1 MADENTNRAKEQLDE
16 IMGKLEKGLTDLF
29 SSDKYKQYLT
39 TMAKFHNYSF
49 NNTLLIAMQRPDATL
64 VAGYNAWSK
73 KFERHVVKGAKG
85 IRIISPVTLKKTV
98 EVRTSKNGGKTSRG
112 KIPIYAPGE
121 TKEDYEKRTCEVK
134 TKEVEYTAFRVT
146 TVFDISDTEGKELPT
161 VGVNELDRKVANYN
175 KYISALTKMS
185 RVPIEYAD
193 IQSGAKG
200 YYSVSDKK
208 IVIQKDMPEAQ
219 TLKTLI
225 HEMAHS
231 LLHDKDVNKEA
242 GIDDQKSKSVK
253 EVEAESI
260 AYTVCSRFGID
271 TSDYSFGYIAGWS
284 SGKDLKELRDSME
297 IIKKTSSL
305 MIRECECAFAK
316 EAEAEKN
323 ELAMMVD
330 NHYFEIHRCDDGYDY
345 SFYDENF
352 HLLDGGVLENPC
364 LTIQAAADEIMKD
377 AGLNGAIAGKI
388 KEISV
393 EDLHENVAATEAKE
407 MKIIDEK
414 KISVIDKLKGKL
426 NIVDTLAKADPK
438 VIKTPELAK

>member
-64 VAGYNAWSK
+64 VAGYNAWPK

-85 IRIISPVTLKKTV
+85 IRIIAPVTLKKTV
-98 EVRTSKNGGKTSRG
+98 EVRTPRNDSTASQD

-121 TKEDYEKRTCEVK
+121 TKEDYEKRTSEVK
-134 TKEVEYTAFRVT
+134 TKDVEYTAFRVT

-161 VGVNELDRKVANYN
+161 VGVNELDGKVADYN
-175 KYISALTKMS
+175 RYISALTKMS

-297 IIKKTSSL
+297 TIKKTASL
-305 MIRECECAFAK
+305 MIRECECALAK
-316 EAEAEKN
+316 ESEAEKN
-323 ELAMMVD
+323 ELAMMMD

-364 LTIQAAADEIMKD
+364 LTIQAAADEILKD
-377 AGLNGAIAGKI
+377 AGLTGAIAGQI

-426 NIVDTLAKADPK
+426 NIVDSQAKADPK
-438 VIKTPELAK
+438 VIKTPELAR